1 MMYVSQI
8 IILFTLNLCS
18 ALCQLYLNKTGEKK
32 SGFESQIIQ
41 WSCGLGQVTYLPG
54 SYLLHKDD
62 NSPHLGGLR

>member
-32 SGFESQIIQ
+32 VDLRVRLFSGPVA
-41 WSCGLGQVTYLPG
+41 LGK
-54 SYLLHKDD
+54 LLTFQA
-62 NSPHLGGLR
+62 PICCIRMITVPTLEG